1 MSVSRFNYCSFLG
14 RSVPRTVSHV
24 STLFLGPTSREG
36 GRSQELFKKLRP
48 FIHPSLSLSLARL
61 SVPKPPAI
69 TDYSPEDLPPQSLQ
83 RLLIWLCLQREAP
96 PHSMHWLL
104 CRLCWQMEA
113 PPHGMHLLLCRLCS
127 QTEEPLHSMHVLRT
141 RLCSQM
147 EAPPHSMHLVL
158 RLPCG
163 RERVLFIG
171 TQFSILYTS
180 MYSPA

>member
-96 PHSMHWLL
+96 PH
-104 CRLCWQMEA
+104 
-113 PPHGMHLLLCRLCS
+113 GMHLLLCRLCS